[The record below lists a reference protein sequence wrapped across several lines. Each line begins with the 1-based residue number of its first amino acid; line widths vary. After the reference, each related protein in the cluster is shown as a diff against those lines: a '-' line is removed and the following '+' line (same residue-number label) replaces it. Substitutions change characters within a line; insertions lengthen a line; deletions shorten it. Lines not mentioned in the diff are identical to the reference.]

1 MTGPGTWIARHA
13 QAALG
18 ASGRLARAPLSTLFT
33 IGVIGL
39 ALAMPLGLKLFV
51 DNARAATGDFANAV
65 DLSVYFKVG
74 TPIEK
79 VRQLAERA
87 RSRAG
92 VASVTVIPADAAL
105 AEFRRYSGFG
115 AALDAITDNPLP
127 HVLGIRPRAGADSTA
142 GLAKLKDYFASWPEV
157 ELVQM
162 DIEWVHRFN
171 AILEVLRR
179 TLAIAA
185 VVLAFGVLAI
195 VGNTIRLEILN
206 RRAEIEV
213 TKLVG
218 GSNAFVRRPFLYTG
232 ALYGLLGALLAL
244 AIVSAATTLL
254 APAVADLARAYGSG
268 FQMLGTGGDDALRLL
283 GGGTA
288 LGWIGAWAAAARHL
302 RSIEPQA

>member
-1 MTGPGTWIARHA
+1 VTGPGVWLARHA
-13 QAALG
+13 QAAFG
-18 ASGRLARAPLSTLFT
+18 AAGRLARAPLSTLFT

-65 DLSVYFKVG
+65 DLSVYFRIG

-87 RSRAG
+87 RARAG
-92 VASVTVIPADAAL
+92 VASVKVIPADEAL
-105 AEFRRYSGFG
+105 VEFRKYSGFG
-115 AALDAITDNPLP
+115 AALDAIRDNPLP
-127 HVLGIRPRAGADSTA
+127 HVLGIRPSAAAGSTA
-142 GLAKLKDYFASWPEV
+142 ELAKLKDYFGSWPEV

-171 AILEVLRR
+171 AILDVLRR
-179 TLAIAA
+179 SLAVAV
-185 VVLAFGVLAI
+185 VVLAFGVLAV

-232 ALYGLLGALLAL
+232 TLYGLLGALLAL
-244 AIVSAATTLL
+244 AIVYAATTLL
-254 APAVADLARAYGSG
+254 APAVADLARAYGSR
-268 FQMLGTGGDDALRLL
+268 FELLGTSPEDGWRLL
-283 GGGTA
+283 GGGA
-288 LGWIGAWAAAARHL
+288 LLGWVGAWLAAARHL
-302 RSIEPQA
+302 YSIEPQA